1 MENKEVVVSREPKRT
16 SKWVI
21 VLIVVFTM
29 IFTILPIVG
38 IAFMFFNFDN
48 GIYTEFKET
57 STGEIFVE
65 DELKIYGIES
75 FYDEASNSYYIQ
87 GYLENISDEEHKFIS
102 LEYDVYD
109 KDGILL
115 GTAYGS
121 LDFLKVDAK
130 WKFKA
135 IYTDIDSNEVTRFE
149 LSSIEVY

>member
-21 VLIVVFTM
+21 AIIVIFTT
-29 IFTILPIVG
+29 IFTILPIAG
-38 IAFMFFNFDN
+38 IAFMFFYFDDMV
-48 GIYTEFKET
+48 YTEFKET
-57 STGEIFVE
+57 SNGEIIVE
-65 DELKIYGIES
+65 DELKIYGVES
-75 FYDEASNSYYIQ
+75 FYDEVNNSYYIQ
-87 GYLENISDEEHKFIS
+87 GYLENISDEELEYIS

-109 KDGILL
+109 KDDVLL

-135 IYTDIDSNEVTRFE
+135 IYADIDSSEVTKFE
-149 LSSIEVY
+149 LSSVEVY